1 MRYYDSPSMLSDRFD
16 RVVASWDLAFKSS
29 RTSAFACGQPW
40 GRADATAMHPVVLDS
55 FAQAASRVFREKLES
70 LEEQATERPHEELQ
84 VAAPA
89 AGTPGSYSD
98 PF

>member
-1 MRYYDSPSMLSDRFD
+1 
-16 RVVASWDLAFKSS
+16 
-29 RTSAFACGQPW
+29 
-40 GRADATAMHPVVLDS
+40 VLDS

-84 VAAPA
+84 VAAPP